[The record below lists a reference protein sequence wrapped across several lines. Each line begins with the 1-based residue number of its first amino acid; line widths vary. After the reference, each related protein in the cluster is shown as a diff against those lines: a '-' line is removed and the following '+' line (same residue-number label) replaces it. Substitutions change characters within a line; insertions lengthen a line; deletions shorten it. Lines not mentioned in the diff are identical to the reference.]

1 MGRPAKVSPTI
12 TTIHFSPDFL
22 EENGPKLTI
31 FRIAA
36 QRSSNPIARNVVI
49 NNDSR
54 LNTVDPHFNGIDST
68 FVHFLCDKH
77 VFDSCWNLSK
87 RRKRSNVVAITNTTL
102 FDVRVAHAIFK
113 NFRVTPNLWGATPV
127 IIVTVLFLIRLVKRL
142 LSRWEVGISPLLT
155 RV

>member
-1 MGRPAKVSPTI
+1 MVSGVGRPAKVSPTI
-12 TTIHFSPDFL
+12 TAIHFRPDFL
-22 EENGPKLTI
+22 EEKDPKLAIIRLATPRLSI
-31 FRIAA
+31 V
-36 QRSSNPIARNVVI
+36 IARKPVV

-54 LNTVDPHFNGIDST
+54 FNTVDPHFNGIDST

-113 NFRVTPNLWGATPV
+113 NFRVTPNL
-127 IIVTVLFLIRLVKRL
+127 
-142 LSRWEVGISPLLT
+142 
-155 RV
+155 